1 MGKKY
6 IFQNNNMKK
15 ILIIIFCIIPFLS
28 YSQQKIVG
36 FGKLKL
42 GMDITE
48 ISELNPKNDTVEKIY
63 NKAQEMIYVFKNNTR
78 ITPIELMSDTNLA
91 FDYSYIGSLDKR
103 VRVFHFGKFQINE
116 DIFLTDITLLFF
128 KNKLYTIHTSDDK
141 MNKLL
146 TDKYGKVMPIYTEKE
161 VHFTNGIGNT
171 ITKIEKHYKIKYKTN
186 VPNYYCDWRM
196 DINYLNNGDDV
207 MYISTWL
214 ADSKIENIVAKED
227 RLIKSRSEKREI
239 EKN

>member
-6 IFQNNNMKK
+6 IFQNNNMKELFL
-15 ILIIIFCIIPFLS
+15 ILYFLFPFLS
-28 YSQQKIVG
+28 FSQQKIVG

-78 ITPIELMSDTNLA
+78 ITPIEFISDTNLA
-91 FDYSYIGSLDKR
+91 FNYSFIGTLDKR
-103 VRVFHFGKFQINE
+103 VRQFHFGKLRINE

-146 TDKYGKVMPIYTEKE
+146 TDKYGEVIPTYKEKE
-161 VHFTNGIGNT
+161 VYFTNGIGNT
-171 ITKIEKHYKIKYKTN
+171 ITKIEKHYKKNTKQMCQT
-186 VPNYYCDWRM
+186 
-196 DINYLNNGDDV
+196 
-207 MYISTWL
+207 T
-214 ADSKIENIVAKED
+214 IVTGAWI
-227 RLIKSRSEKREI
+227 LII
-239 EKN
+239 

>member
-1 MGKKY
+1 
-6 IFQNNNMKK
+6 MKR
-15 ILIIIFCIIPFLS
+15 ILIFIFFIIPFLS

-63 NKAQEMIYVFKNNTR
+63 NKAQEMNYVFKNNTR
-78 ITPIELMSDTNLA
+78 ITPIELISDTNLA
-91 FDYSYIGSLDKR
+91 FDYSYIGCLDKR
-103 VRVFHFGKFQINE
+103 VREFHFGKFQINE

-128 KNKLYTIHTSDDK
+128 NNKLYTIHTSDDR

-146 TDKYGKVMPIYTEKE
+146 TDKYGAVMPTYTEKE
-161 VHFTNGIGNT
+161 VYFTDGIGNKVA
-171 ITKIEKHYKIKYKTN
+171 KIEKHYKKKYKTN
-186 VPNYYCDWRM
+186 VPNYNCEWRM

-207 MYISTWL
+207 MYILTWL
-214 ADSKIENIVAKED
+214 SDTKIENIVTKEQ
-227 RLIKSRSEKREI
+227 RAIENRSQKREVN
-239 EKN
+239 KKRDKLNNF